1 MVDHS
6 VLWGHVVILQW
17 KKQMLLQNVLG
28 ELFSEEMVIL
38 ILL

>member
-1 MVDHS
+1 MG
-6 VLWGHVVILQW
+6 LVVILQW
-17 KKQMLLQNVLG
+17 KKQMLQNVLG